1 MNIGKTINNT
11 EADFPINNGKIKN
24 KLVLVTGKSGF
35 GKTSLGRRFV
45 RGFTK
50 ETISSIIIDY
60 SSSFREKELLG
71 IGKYTYYNIADI
83 GFGIDLFKR
92 YTVKIEDKLVKESIQ
107 QQADRI
113 CENIIN
119 AYKIRG
125 ENQKYLLRMAIESV
139 LKSGNPSVDKMIN
152 VLKRHKSQS
161 SKGLVYKLEPLCRV
175 RKSRRT
181 IDWKNI
187 IDLGEATVFQFS
199 DTNEPVKTLLIELLL
214 SDLWEYVKKT
224 RDNPDFMIVLDE
236 IQNMSFSPMSF
247 LGKLREFRKFHIG
260 VVMTTQF
267 IGESF
272 KGDAKALLNQA
283 DTKIYFKPDSEN
295 INQVAKEIDNLHYKE
310 WYDILEN
317 LDVGEC
323 VFCGS
328 LEFAGKVKRQKVIV
342 RVPEYK
348 NIRL

>member
-45 RGFTK
+45 RGFTE
-50 ETISSIIIDY
+50 ETMSSIIIDY

-71 IGKYTYYNIADI
+71 VGKYTYYNIADI

-139 LKSGNPSVDKMIN
+139 LKSGKPSVDKMIN
-152 VLKRHKSQS
+152 V
-161 SKGLVYKLEPLCRV
+161 
-175 RKSRRT
+175 
-181 IDWKNI
+181 
-187 IDLGEATVFQFS
+187 F
-199 DTNEPVKTLLIELLL
+199 
-214 SDLWEYVKKT
+214 KK
-224 RDNPDFMIVLDE
+224 
-236 IQNMSFSPMSF
+236 
-247 LGKLREFRKFHIG
+247 
-260 VVMTTQF
+260 
-267 IGESF
+267 
-272 KGDAKALLNQA
+272 A
-283 DTKIYFKPDSEN
+283 
-295 INQVAKEIDNLHYKE
+295 
-310 WYDILEN
+310 
-317 LDVGEC
+317 
-323 VFCGS
+323 
-328 LEFAGKVKRQKVIV
+328 
-342 RVPEYK
+342 
-348 NIRL
+348 